1 MTVLRTLISSSPVI
15 AVACDEF
22 LKLNTEAVKMTTL
35 TFQNTN
41 LSVINQNNQTFLTAT
56 DLGLALEYA
65 SPLQAVLKIYDRNA
79 DEFTAEMT
87 ALVEMQTAGGI
98 QKVRIFS
105 LRGAHLIAMFAR
117 TKIAK
122 EFRKWVLDVLDKEVR
137 KTTALLPNTITPEQ
151 QQAIQSAVQ
160 QAHHRT
166 GLHWQEIYRQLKS
179 AFKVAKYD
187 QIPQSQFGNA
197 MAFIMNLQPI
207 ALPPA
212 EERFTFDLTKE
223 EISNLTLLLFSHGQM
238 NWLLGK
244 LVKPL
249 EVIGSSYSPTVYGH
263 HTEYKRFYDKSLP
276 IARKLIE
283 PLKQAHRA
291 DFEHL
296 LYRLSAN

>member
-1 MTVLRTLISSSPVI
+1 
-15 AVACDEF
+15 
-22 LKLNTEAVKMTTL
+22 MTTL
-35 TFQNTN
+35 TFQNTT
-41 LSVINQNNQTFLTAT
+41 LSVINQNNQTFLTAS
-56 DLGLALEYA
+56 DLGCALEYA
-65 SPLQAVLKIYDRNA
+65 NPLKAISNLYNSNA
-79 DEFTAEMT
+79 DEFTPEMT
-87 ALVEMQTAGGI
+87 ALVEMKTAGGI

-122 EFRKWVLDVLDKEVR
+122 AFRKWVLDVLDEEV
-137 KTTALLPNTITPEQ
+137 KKSTALLPNTITPEQ

-166 GLHWQEIYRQLKS
+166 GLHWQEIYRQLK
-179 AFKVAKYD
+179 AMFHIAKYD
-187 QIPQSQFGNA
+187 QLPQNQFGNA
-197 MAFIMNLQPI
+197 MAFIMSLQPI

-212 EERFTFDLTKE
+212 EEIFTFDLTKE

-249 EVIGSSYSPTVYGH
+249 EAIGSSYSPTVCGH

-276 IARKLIE
+276 VARKLIE
-283 PLKQAHRA
+283 PLKQTHRA